1 MRQQCDGKYDKMTS
15 ESLIRCLKAIN
26 EYHEG
31 ENVQSMQDRL
41 KDIERTRHL
50 KVWHD
55 LSTIAKHSH
64 LVFMVC
70 NPYMILQSITLMAS
84 TKISLA
90 AKTQTFKRRWK
101 RRKST

>member
-15 ESLIRCLKAIN
+15 ESLIRCH
-26 EYHEG
+26 HEG

-55 LSTIAKHSH
+55 L
-64 LVFMVC
+64 
-70 NPYMILQSITLMAS
+70 
-84 TKISLA
+84 
-90 AKTQTFKRRWK
+90 
-101 RRKST
+101 